1 MLAHA
6 FHTVRIQHELS
17 HQTSLACSAERRLGR
32 CDVPDVAQRILARK
46 GLGDQRVLRV
56 YDSPS
61 MPEAEVIIE
70 LAKLGIYDA
79 TD

>member
-1 MLAHA
+1 M
-6 FHTVRIQHELS
+6 HELS
-17 HQTSLACSAERRLGR
+17 HQTSLACSAERQLGR

-46 GLGDQRVLRV
+46 GLGDQRVLSV
-56 YDSPS
+56 CGSPS
-61 MPEAEVIIE
+61 MPDAEATIK